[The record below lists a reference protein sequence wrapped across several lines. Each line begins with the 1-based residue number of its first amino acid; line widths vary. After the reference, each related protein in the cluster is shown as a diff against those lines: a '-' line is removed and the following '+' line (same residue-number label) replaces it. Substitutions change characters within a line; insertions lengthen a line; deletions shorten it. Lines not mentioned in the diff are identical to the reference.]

1 MTAHHHQRRPLD
13 DPPGGI
19 LLWFV
24 VTIELITFAMVFGLV
39 AHLRTSAPQAFAEA
53 QQHVSVSHGLT
64 LTLVLLTSGALAA
77 QGVHVFRREQLQ
89 QARRWFLAAAGVG
102 AGFVVLKGAMFVEHW
117 RNGHRL
123 GASDFW
129 DAWWLGTGFHFAHVV
144 VGVGL
149 LVGVAARVDRA
160 TFADRETAVVGS
172 ALFWHMCDVA
182 WFFLFPLFF
191 TASAS

>member
-1 MTAHHHQRRPLD
+1 
-13 DPPGGI
+13 
-19 LLWFV
+19 
-24 VTIELITFAMVFGLV
+24 
-39 AHLRTSAPQAFAEA
+39 
-53 QQHVSVSHGLT
+53 
-64 LTLVLLTSGALAA
+64 LA
-77 QGVHVFRREQLQ
+77 

-102 AGFVVLKGAMFVEHW
+102 VAFIALKATMFVEHI
-117 RNGHRL
+117 RDGHWL

-129 DAWWLGTGFHFAHVV
+129 DAYWLGTGFHFAHVV

-160 TFADRETAVVGS
+160 TFADRETAVAGS

-191 TASAS
+191 AR